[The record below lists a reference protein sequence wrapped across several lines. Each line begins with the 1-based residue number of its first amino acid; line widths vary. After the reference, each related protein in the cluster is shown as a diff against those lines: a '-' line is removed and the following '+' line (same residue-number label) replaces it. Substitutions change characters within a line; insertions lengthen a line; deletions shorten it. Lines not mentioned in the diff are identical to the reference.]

1 MPDQREIK
9 VADFEALVLKLAS
22 PEEVLSW
29 SYGEV
34 TKAETINYRTY
45 KPEREGLFSEQIFGP
60 VKDFEC
66 ACGKY
71 KSSKFKGVSIVCD
84 RCGVEVTRS
93 YVRRERMGHI
103 QLVTPVA
110 HIWFLKSI
118 PSRIGLILDLPSNEL
133 EKVIYYNSYIIIS
146 VNEEEKKK
154 VLKELENEY
163 KNKTKKISK
172 EEKIEIDKIYLETKK
187 EIEKIKEKTILSE
200 RDYLLLS
207 RKYGNIFVAET
218 GGEPIKKLLENIDL
232 KKLVEKLN
240 EELKKKG
247 QLEEVNKRIRQSLK
261 LAKSMLKANLRPEW
275 MFLTVLPV
283 IPPELRP
290 MVQLEGGKFASS
302 DLNDLYRRVINRN
315 NRLKKLIELRAPEVI
330 IKNEKRMLQEAVD
343 ALLDNSIRKPS
354 GSTPVNAA
362 QNRPLRSLADILR
375 GKKGRFRQNLLG
387 KRVDYSGRSVIVVGP
402 NLKIDECGLP
412 KRMAL
417 ELFKPFIVHELI
429 KRELAYNP
437 KNASKLIEEEIDE
450 VWEILENLVKDKYV
464 LLNRAPT
471 LHRLSIEAFKPKLIE
486 GLAIQVPALVCPPFN
501 ADFDGDQMAVHLPL
515 SEEAQRECQSRMVAT
530 LGLLKPA
537 NGAPVMVPRHE
548 MVLGIYW
555 LTMELEDLRKDE
567 ELKVFANTKEAILAY
582 QSKKIKLQER
592 IKVRIEKENN
602 QLIITTC
609 GRIIFNEILPKDF
622 PFINKKLSSKDLKKL
637 TEELIEHLNDFQ
649 KSAEILDKIKELGF
663 YYATIS
669 GITWGLSDL
678 KVPKEK
684 KGIIEETKKEIET
697 INNQY
702 REGLLTQQERKVLAE
717 TKWRFAIEK
726 IVELIPKQLKPTDSV
741 FAIFD
746 SGSRGNWGILGQVM
760 GIKGLVV
767 NPAGELI
774 EVPILSCHQEG
785 FSVLEYFL
793 ASHGGR
799 KGLADTALKTSFAGY
814 LTRRLV
820 DVAQAIIIKEED
832 CGTKKGITIS
842 KKEAEEMGEDFS
854 KKIYG
859 RILLEDAKNKKGE
872 VVIKKGTLLA
882 SKEVKKILENE
893 IEEVII
899 RSPLTCESVDSVCQK
914 CYGMD
919 LGWRKLIDLGE
930 AVGITAA
937 QSIGEPGTQ
946 LTLRTFH
953 TGGVARAV
961 DITQGLPRV
970 EEIFEI
976 KPPKGEAPISEVD
989 GEVIEIE
996 KTNNQK
1002 IIRIKPASGF
1012 KDQTLKKKMKGQ
1024 KDKGYVEY
1032 TVSGIVTLWVKTGD
1046 KVKKGDQLAEGN
1058 LNLKKLFKILGKE
1071 ATINYILKEVKK
1083 VYNIAG
1089 EDIHDKHFEV
1099 IIKQMF
1105 SLVKIIERGDSD
1117 FIEGEIITK
1126 KSLIRE
1132 IERLKNLG
1140 LKPPKYEEVIVGIK
1154 KAALNSDSFLAAASF
1169 LETRKVLVEAALE
1182 RKVDYLEGLKENV
1195 IIGRLIPAGT
1205 GFRKIIAIKKEI

>member
-1 MPDQREIK
+1 MPDNRDIK
-9 VADFEALVLKLAS
+9 VTDFEAISLKLAS
-22 PEEVLSW
+22 PEEILSW
-29 SYGEV
+29 SHGEV

-71 KSSKFKGVSIVCD
+71 KSSKFKGISIVCD
-84 RCGVEVTRS
+84 RCGVEVTHS

-103 QLVTPVA
+103 KLATPVA
-110 HIWFLKSI
+110 HIWFFKNVPSRMAMILDI
-118 PSRIGLILDLPSNEL
+118 PSTDL
-133 EKVIYYNSYIIIS
+133 EKVIYYNSYIITSINKEEKEKALKKLDTEYQNKIKKAS
-146 VNEEEKKK
+146 EEEKGEINRMYYEAKQ
-154 VLKELENEY
+154 EL
-163 KNKTKKISK
+163 
-172 EEKIEIDKIYLETKK
+172 
-187 EIEKIKEKTILSE
+187 EKIKEKAILSE
-200 RDYLLLS
+200 RDYFLLS
-207 RKYGNIFVAET
+207 RKYGNVFLAET
-218 GGEPIKKLLENIDL
+218 GGEPIKRLLEKIDL
-232 KKLVEKLN
+232 EKLIAEIEEVLKKEKLGEEANKKLR
-240 EELKKKG
+240 
-247 QLEEVNKRIRQSLK
+247 KRLSLARK
-261 LAKSMLKANLRPEW
+261 MLKANIRPEW

-315 NRLKKLIELRAPEVI
+315 NRLKKLIELKAPEVI

-343 ALLDNSIRKPS
+343 ALLDNSIRKSS
-354 GSTPVNAA
+354 GSTPLSAA
-362 QNRPLRSLADILR
+362 QNRPLRSLADILQ

-402 NLKIDECGLP
+402 RLKIDECGIP

-417 ELFKPFIVHELI
+417 ELFKPFVIHELI

-437 KNASKLIEEEIDE
+437 KNASKIIEEEGEE
-450 VWEILENLVKDKYV
+450 VWEILENLVQDKYV

-486 GLAIQVPALVCPPFN
+486 GLAIQIPALVCPPFN

-515 SEEAQRECQSRMVAT
+515 SEEAQRECQTRMVAS

-555 LTMELEDLRKDE
+555 LTMELESEKDKPE
-567 ELKVFANTKEAILAY
+567 TEMKIFANTKEAILAY
-582 QSKKIKLQER
+582 ESKKIKLQEK
-592 IKVRIEKENN
+592 IKVRIEKEGNK
-602 QLIITTC
+602 LITTTC
-609 GRIIFNEILPKDF
+609 GRIIFNDILPKDF
-622 PFINKKLSSKDLKKL
+622 PFINKKLSAKDLKKVAA
-637 TEELIEHLNDFQ
+637 ELIEHLNDFQ
-649 KSAEILDKIKELGF
+649 KSAEVLNNIKELGF
-663 YYATIS
+663 YYATLS
-669 GITWGLSDL
+669 GISWGLSDL

-684 KGIIEETKKEIET
+684 YQIIEEAKKEVET

-702 REGLLTQQERKVLAE
+702 REGLLTLQEKKVLSE
-717 TKWRFAIEK
+717 TRWRFAIEK
-726 IVELIPKQLKPTDSV
+726 IVELVPRQMKSDDPV
-741 FAIFD
+741 FIIFD
-746 SGSRGNWGILGQVM
+746 SGSRGNLGILGQVM

-767 NPAGELI
+767 NPSGQLI
-774 EVPILSCHQEG
+774 EVPIFSCHQEG
-785 FSVLEYFL
+785 FNVLEYFL

-820 DVAQAIIIKEED
+820 DVAQAIIVKEED
-832 CGTKKGITIS
+832 CGTKKGIIVN
-842 KKEAEEMGEDFS
+842 KKEAEETGDDFY

-859 RILLEDAKNKKGE
+859 RVVLEDVKNKKGE
-872 VVIKKGTLLA
+872 IIIKKGELISA
-882 SKEVKKILENE
+882 KEIKKIEE
-893 IEEVII
+893 HGIEELIV
-899 RSPLTCESVDSVCQK
+899 RSPLTCESIDSVCQK
-914 CYGMD
+914 CYGLD
-919 LGWRKLIDLGE
+919 LSWRKLIDLGE
-930 AVGITAA
+930 AVGIVAA

-970 EEIFEI
+970 EELFEV

-996 KTNNQK
+996 KINNQK
-1002 IIRIKPASGF
+1002 IIRIKPEKPFEEKLKG
-1012 KDQTLKKKMKGQ
+1012 KLKKQ
-1024 KDKGYVEY
+1024 KNREFVEY
-1032 TVSGIVTLWVKTGD
+1032 VIPSIVTLWVKKGD
-1046 KVKKGDQLAEGN
+1046 KVKKGDQLCEGSI
-1058 LNLKKLFKILGKE
+1058 NLKKLFKVLGKE
-1071 ATINYILKEVKK
+1071 ATEKYILEEVKK

-1089 EDIHDKHFEV
+1089 EDIHDKHFEL

-1105 SLVKIIERGDSD
+1105 SYVKITDRGESD
-1117 FIEGEIITK
+1117 FIEEEIVSRK
-1126 KSLIRE
+1126 QLLRE
-1132 IERLKNLG
+1132 IERLKKAG
-1140 LKPPKYEEVIVGIK
+1140 LKPPKYEDVIMGIK
-1154 KAALNSDSFLAAASF
+1154 KAALKSDSFLSAASF
-1169 LETRKVLVEAALE
+1169 QETTRILIQASLEGKT
-1182 RKVDYLEGLKENV
+1182 DYLEGLKENV

-1205 GFRKIIAIKKEI
+1205 GFRKRTG

>member
-1 MPDQREIK
+1 MADQREIK
-9 VADFEALVLKLAS
+9 VADFEAIALRLAS
-22 PEEVLSW
+22 PEEILSW

-71 KSSKFKGVSIVCD
+71 KSTKFKGVSLVCD

-103 QLVTPVA
+103 MLATPVA

-118 PSRIGLILDLPSNEL
+118 PSRIGLILDLPSNDL
-133 EKVIYYNSYIIIS
+133 EKVVYYNSYIVTS
-146 VNEEEKKK
+146 VNEEEKKR

-163 KNKTKKISK
+163 KNRIKKASK
-172 EEKIEIDKIYLETKK
+172 EERIEIDKIYLEAKK
-187 EIEKIKEKTILSE
+187 EIEKIKEKVILSE
-200 RDYLLLS
+200 RDYLVLS
-207 RKYGNIFVAET
+207 RKYGNVFIAET
-218 GGEPIKKLLENIDL
+218 GGEPIKRLLESIDL
-232 KKLVEKLN
+232 KKLK
-240 EELKKKG
+240 EELEEQLKEKK
-247 QLEEVNKRIRQSLK
+247 QSEETNKKIRYRLK
-261 LAKSMLKANLRPEW
+261 LVNSMLKANIRPEW

-315 NRLKKLIELRAPEVI
+315 NRLKKLIELKAPEVI

-343 ALLDNSIRKPS
+343 ALLDNTIRKS
-354 GSTPVNAA
+354 GGSTPLNTA
-362 QNRPLRSLADILR
+362 QNRPLRSLTDILK

-387 KRVDYSGRSVIVVGP
+387 KRVDYSGRSVIAVGP
-402 NLKIDECGLP
+402 NLKINECGLP

-417 ELFKPFIVHELI
+417 ELFKPFIIHELI

-450 VWEILENLVKDKYV
+450 VWEILENLVQEKYV

-486 GLAIQVPALVCPPFN
+486 GLAIQIPALVCPPFN

-515 SEEAQRECQSRMVAT
+515 SEEAQRECETRMLSS

-537 NGAPVMVPRHE
+537 NGNPVMVPRHE

-555 LTMELEDLRKDE
+555 LTMEIEDSKKED
-567 ELKVFANTKEAILAY
+567 ELKIFSNTKEAILAY
-582 QSKKIKLQER
+582 QNKKIKLQER
-592 IKVRIEKENN
+592 IKVRLEKENN
-602 QLIITTC
+602 QIVTTTC
-609 GRIIFNEILPKDF
+609 GRVIFNEILPRDF
-622 PFINKKLSSKDLKKL
+622 PYINKKLAAKDLKKIS
-637 TEELIEHLNDFQ
+637 EEIINHLDDFHQ
-649 KSAEILDKIKELGF
+649 SAEVLDKIKELGF
-663 YYATIS
+663 YYATVS

-684 KGIIEETKKEIET
+684 KEIIEQTKKEVEM
-697 INNQY
+697 INEQY
-702 REGLLTQQERKVLAE
+702 RQGLLTPQEKKVLAE
-717 TKWRFAIEK
+717 TRWRVAIDK
-726 IVELIPKQLKPTDSV
+726 IVELAPKQLKPTDPV
-741 FAIFD
+741 FVIFD
-746 SGSRGNWGILGQVM
+746 SGSRGNLGILGQVM

-785 FSVLEYFL
+785 FSVLEYFF

-832 CGTKKGITIS
+832 CGTKKGILIS
-842 KKEAEEMGEDFS
+842 KKATEEAGEDFE
-854 KKIYG
+854 KRIYG
-859 RILLEDAKNKKGE
+859 RVLLEDIKNKNGEVILKKGE
-872 VVIKKGTLLA
+872 LISLKEIKK
-882 SKEVKKILENE
+882 IIENG
-893 IEEVII
+893 IEEVWV
-899 RSPLTCESVDSVCQK
+899 RSPLTCESIDSVCQK

-919 LGWRKLIDLGE
+919 LGWRKMIDLGE
-930 AVGITAA
+930 AVGIVAA

-953 TGGVARAV
+953 TGGVARVV

-970 EEIFEI
+970 EEIFEV

-996 KTNNQK
+996 KIGNQK
-1002 IIRIKPASGF
+1002 IIRIKPSSPISS
-1012 KDQTLKKKMKGQ
+1012 LKKKMKG
-1024 KDKGYVEY
+1024 KKEKEYVEY
-1032 TVSGIVTLWVKTGD
+1032 IIPATTTLWVKTGE
-1046 KVKKGDQLAEGN
+1046 KVKKGDQLAEGH
-1058 LNLKKLFKILGKE
+1058 LNLKKLFKIVGKDG
-1071 ATINYILKEVKK
+1071 TINYILKEVKK

-1105 SLVKIIERGDSD
+1105 SLVKIVDRGDSD
-1117 FIEGEIITK
+1117 FIEGEVITK
-1126 KSLIRE
+1126 KSLMRE
-1132 IERLKNLG
+1132 IERLKNQG
-1140 LKPPKYEEVIVGIK
+1140 LKPPKYEEIIAGIK
-1154 KAALNSDSFLAAASF
+1154 KVALNSDSFLAAASF
-1169 LETRKVLVEAALE
+1169 LETRRVLVEAALE
-1182 RKVDYLEGLKENV
+1182 GKVDYLEGLKENV

-1205 GFRKIIAIKKEI
+1205 GFRRFNK